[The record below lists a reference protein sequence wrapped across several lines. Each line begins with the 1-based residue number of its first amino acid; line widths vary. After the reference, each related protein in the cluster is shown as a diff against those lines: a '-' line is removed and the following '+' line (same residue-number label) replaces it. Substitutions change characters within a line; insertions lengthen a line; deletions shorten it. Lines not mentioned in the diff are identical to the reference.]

1 MKTCACISLS
11 GGQGKSSVVF
21 FLSLYL
27 SRQGKRVLVVD
38 CDPQADVTFYL
49 GHEVKPSDPTLLEVL
64 NGQVQPEDGI
74 YETGHPDLFLCPA
87 DRNLSKIV
95 PYLINTGTAASVLK
109 RRLRG
114 VQDAFDYAL
123 LDVQPSISQISLTA
137 AGASEFVLIPC
148 EALVKGVNSL
158 ASTLEFLHQQQEL
171 EAFNGKILGI
181 VPFRDRIVGFQQTK
195 ASRSAIAA
203 MAEIS
208 NLPILP
214 SIVESERYKQA
225 LDAGEL
231 PPDELLHA
239 FKKISLVLS
248 HA

>member
-49 GHEVKPSDPTLLEVL
+49 GHEVKLSEPTLLEVL
-64 NGQVQPEDGI
+64 NGQIQPEDGI

-109 RRLRG
+109 RRLKG

-158 ASTLEFLHQQQEL
+158 VSTLEFLHQQQEL
-171 EAFNGKILGI
+171 EAFTGRILGV
-181 VPFRDRIVGFQQTK
+181 VPFRVQGATK
-195 ASRSAIAA
+195 PLQRLVYKAYGSQASLI
-203 MAEIS
+203 
-208 NLPILP
+208 
-214 SIVESERYKQA
+214 K
-225 LDAGEL
+225 
-231 PPDELLHA
+231 
-239 FKKISLVLS
+239 
-248 HA
+248 

>member
-1 MKTCACISLS
+1 
-11 GGQGKSSVVF
+11 
-21 FLSLYL
+21 
-27 SRQGKRVLVVD
+27 
-38 CDPQADVTFYL
+38 
-49 GHEVKPSDPTLLEVL
+49 LEVL
-64 NGQVQPEDGI
+64 NGQIQPEDGI

-148 EALVKGVNSL
+148 EAL
-158 ASTLEFLHQQQEL
+158 HQQQEL
-171 EAFNGKILGI
+171 EAFNGKILGV

>member
-49 GHEVKPSDPTLLEVL
+49 GHEVKPSFPTLLEVL
-64 NGQVQPEDGI
+64 NGQIQPEDGI
-74 YETGHPDLFLCPA
+74 YATGHPDLFLCPA

-109 RRLRG
+109 RRLKG

-123 LDVQPSISQISLTA
+123 LDVQPSISQISLAA
-137 AGASEFVLIPC
+137 AGASD
-148 EALVKGVNSL
+148 
-158 ASTLEFLHQQQEL
+158 T
-171 EAFNGKILGI
+171 
-181 VPFRDRIVGFQQTK
+181 
-195 ASRSAIAA
+195 
-203 MAEIS
+203 
-208 NLPILP
+208 
-214 SIVESERYKQA
+214 
-225 LDAGEL
+225 
-231 PPDELLHA
+231 
-239 FKKISLVLS
+239 ISLKS
-248 HA
+248 GYK